1 MPEWIQPLAQL
12 LPLSFVSTDA
22 RNRQRRSRSDEILPS
37 LLGIAVWLA
46 ISFLAATRLFLWKE
60 VAS

>member
-1 MPEWIQPLAQL
+1 MLFRSL
-12 LPLSFVSTDA
+12 LPLSFVSTGMREIA
-22 RNRQRRSRSDEILPS
+22 NAGAALTEILPS
-37 LLGIAVWLA
+37 LLGISVWLA

>member
-1 MPEWIQPLAQL
+1 MREIANAGAAL
-12 LPLSFVSTDA
+12 T
-22 RNRQRRSRSDEILPS
+22 EILPS
-37 LLGIAVWLA
+37 LLGISVWLA